1 MKRRDL
7 LDASK
12 LLRRHKM
19 DPSDMAALGLAAEY
33 LSEKKDEKT
42 TLGFQAWLDVEIEE
56 DDDEDA
62 EVVDDADA
70 PEVEDAETPT
80 EP

>member
-12 LLRRHKM
+12 LLTRHKM
-19 DPSDMAALGLAAEY
+19 PTDIAHLGLAAEF
-33 LSEKKDEKT
+33 LSEKKAGT
-42 TLGFQAWLDVEIEE
+42 VTVGFQEWLDEDIEE

-62 EVVDDADA
+62 ELVETGDAT
-70 PEVEDAETPT
+70 EVEEGDTPT
-80 EP
+80 AP